1 MNMPKQLTAIVAMLM
16 LLITQISGA
25 FSPAMAFSL
34 TSDMPCSTHATSHHS
49 LQSDANAELL
59 TDHDMAQFEMSTSMK
74 MDCCDSD
81 GVDACCDGQCGC
93 FAFAA
98 TCVFIHAQLSDGT
111 LPSTNDAFRDVLSP
125 PHSAFSAL
133 LIRPPIQSQA

>member
-1 MNMPKQLTAIVAMLM
+1 MPKQLTTVIAMLM

-25 FSPAMAFSL
+25 FSPSMAFSL
-34 TSDMPCSTHATSHHS
+34 TSDMPCSMHATSHHS
-49 LQSDANAELL
+49 LQSDANAELM
-59 TDHDMAQFEMSTSMK
+59 TDHDMSQFEMSMSLK
-74 MDCCDSD
+74 IDCCDSD

-93 FAFAA
+93 FAFAG
-98 TCVFIHAQLSDGT
+98 TGVFMNAQFSDEK
-111 LPSTNDAFRDVLSP
+111 LPSTSDAFSDFSSP